1 MIIFRVVQRLVLRQ
15 FSVKNHGN
23 AEFTLI
29 TTLSNADPPFFS
41 VNQRRWL
48 HLVYEKNI
56 CLAATKLTEGERSA

>member
-29 TTLSNADPPFFS
+29 NTLKNAELF
-41 VNQRRWL
+41 
-48 HLVYEKNI
+48 
-56 CLAATKLTEGERSA
+56 